1 MVVDVVGNV
10 EREGEVDKEDSD
22 DADIDGVDIDEAS
35 LDGMVAVYGLFLC
48 ENKSTPADSNM
59 LSISTRK
66 SWLLSLPEN
75 YVYLPKFTTEINNP
89 IDYNARLKVF
99 LFVLV
104 LDFASVVVEI
114 AKQIQ

>member
-1 MVVDVVGNV
+1 MFIYLN
-10 EREGEVDKEDSD
+10 
-22 DADIDGVDIDEAS
+22 
-35 LDGMVAVYGLFLC
+35 
-48 ENKSTPADSNM
+48 
-59 LSISTRK
+59 
-66 SWLLSLPEN
+66 LP
-75 YVYLPKFTTEINNP
+75 LNP